1 MSTVLITG
9 CSKGIGFETA
19 LTFARAGHRVFATM
33 RNPSRSPELAA
44 MATSENLPL
53 AVSAMDVDSDG
64 SVREGIAALTAAH
77 GEIDVLINNAGIE
90 AVGSVEE
97 LPLASFRAVMET
109 NYFGMLR
116 CTQALVPQMR
126 ARQTGCIVNISSIA
140 GRLATP
146 PLAAYCASKWAM
158 EGLSEVLAAEMKT
171 FGVRVLLVEP
181 GVIDTAMARR
191 VSGPAKESAYMHS
204 ARFAALFSNSLQNP
218 VPASLVATKIYEVV
232 QSGTWQL
239 RHLVGPDTVPFISLR
254 ASMTDEEWVELNAAD
269 NATFFGRLAA
279 SGEA

>member
-19 LTFARAGHRVFATM
+19 LIFARAGHSVLATM

-44 MATSENLPL
+44 MAKSENLPI
-53 AVSAMDVDSDG
+53 AVSAMDVDSDD

-77 GEIDVLINNAGIE
+77 GDIDVLINNAGIE

-116 CTQALVPQMR
+116 CTQAIVPQMR
-126 ARQTGCIVNISSIA
+126 ARQAGCIVNVSSIS
-140 GRLATP
+140 GRIATP
-146 PLAAYCASKWAM
+146 PFAAYCASKWAM

-181 GVIDTAMARR
+181 GIIDTEMARR
-191 VSGPAKESAYMHS
+191 IGGPANESAYMHS
-204 ARFAALFSNSLQNP
+204 ARFTALFSDALQRP
-218 VPASLVATKIYEVV
+218 VPASLVATEILKVV

-239 RHLVGPDTVPFISLR
+239 RHLVGPDTVPLISLR
-254 ASMTDEEWVELNAAD
+254 NSMTDEDWVALNAAD
-269 NATFFGRLAA
+269 DATFFARLAGG
-279 SGEA
+279 GEA